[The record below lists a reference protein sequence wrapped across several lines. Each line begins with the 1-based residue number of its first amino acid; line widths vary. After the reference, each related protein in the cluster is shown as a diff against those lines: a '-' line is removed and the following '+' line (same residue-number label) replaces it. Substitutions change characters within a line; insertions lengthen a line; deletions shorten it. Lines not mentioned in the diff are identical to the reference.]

1 MKRVYILVIA
11 AILLCGCNKGNNEF
25 DRAMLL
31 RTDLLN
37 ANGCSFVAKVTA
49 DFSDRTYTFTMRCQS
64 DQNGNVTFEVLE
76 PDYISGIQGKIAYDG
91 GKLIFDDTALA
102 FGLQADGLISPVSAP
117 WVLVRA
123 LRGGYVRYCGQEEQ
137 FLRLTVDDSYE
148 EDALM
153 LDIWIG
159 ADNKPIQADVY
170 ENNKRI
176 LTLVVSDYQLL

>member
-25 DRAMLL
+25 ERAMLL

-76 PDYISGIQGKIAYDG
+76 PDYISGIQGKIAHDG

-117 WVLVRA
+117 WVLVSFCVERRIKNEKDSYFIVC
-123 LRGGYVRYCGQEEQ
+123 LRGDASLLLRKDFGSRWRGYG
-137 FLRLTVDDSYE
+137 
-148 EDALM
+148 
-153 LDIWIG
+153 
-159 ADNKPIQADVY
+159 
-170 ENNKRI
+170 
-176 LTLVVSDYQLL
+176 